1 MKIILLIQRYIDDD
15 NAENIANRLGLNL
28 RTYFRKIIHA
38 ENSFSILML
47 REGFIE
53 IIDYFHADTVARL
66 PVISVTDV
74 TDEPSHVFK
83 EV

>member
-1 MKIILLIQRYIDDD
+1 MNKKIVFE
-15 NAENIANRLGLNL
+15 NAQGKRVFFIVSDKADLKSQLHKAFSVSEGQGLTVELG
-28 RTYFRKIIHA
+28 
-38 ENSFSILML
+38 EC
-47 REGFIE
+47 FIE

-74 TDEPSHVFK
+74 TDEPSYVFK